1 MGSLHIKDNQVTWLL
16 EKWTDIASVSIP
28 RSSGGLVNSCCCSR
42 GLRACCCLWIKF
54 DCSLALILIGL
65 VLAGS
70 CSVTDCCLGIK
81 DWIFKGAFW
90 VICSRVCLLGVS
102 VGGSTAAEKDLGIS
116 GRLWVCGTSIEGM
129 VFLTASWG
137 LNLKLELVGKSS
149 SYRNFVWFCQWQNDR
164 KKNFVMI

>member
-1 MGSLHIKDNQVTWLL
+1 MGNLHIKDNQVTWLL

-81 DWIFKGAFW
+81 DWIFNGAFW

-116 GRLWVCGTSIEGM
+116 GRLWVCGTSMEGM

-137 LNLKLELVGKSS
+137 LNLKSELV
-149 SYRNFVWFCQWQNDR
+149 RR
-164 KKNFVMI
+164 